1 MLEYQVWVLY
11 FMCDGIINLFYFIH
25 LLSPTPSNIFGFNCV
40 EVQSHNP
47 LEGTTCQSSTLTDA
61 EKDCTMDTVGVICVD
76 SEGHVA
82 SGASSGGIAMKV
94 VDALPLILFARG
106 RSIIN
111 QIRRV
116 LTDFNF

>member
-11 FMCDGIINLFYFIH
+11 FTCDGILNLFYFVH
-25 LLSPTPSNIFGFNCV
+25 LSPTPRNIFGFDCS

-76 SEGHVA
+76 NEGHVA

-94 VDALPLILFARG
+94 VYALPLILFAEG
-106 RSIIN
+106 RNI
-111 QIRRV
+111 
-116 LTDFNF
+116 TD